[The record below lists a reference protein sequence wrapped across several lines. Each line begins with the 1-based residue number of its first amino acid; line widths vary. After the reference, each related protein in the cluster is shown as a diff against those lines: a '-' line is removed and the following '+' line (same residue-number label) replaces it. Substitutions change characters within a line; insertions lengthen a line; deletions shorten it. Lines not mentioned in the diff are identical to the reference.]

1 MEVAT
6 SLAPADRRETSRR
19 RRRRFP
25 DARNGSSMRS
35 SRSQLAICAVCLVA
49 FTGCMAKKANVFQ
62 RDHDVALYESVAA
75 RVDYPDHQ
83 LACEPEFDPPQIP
96 HTLNSSG
103 EVTYWPLHLQ
113 EAIEHAL
120 EHSEVLQDLGGTVLR
135 SPESVQTSYSVA
147 IQAADP
153 RFGAEAALSAFDA
166 QFAAAAFFEKND
178 RQLNNTFFGGGTRLL
193 QQDVNDYQAQISKFG
208 VTGGEFALRNK
219 INYDN
224 NNAPGN
230 AFPHAYTNELEAEIR
245 HPLLQGAGAEF
256 NRLAGPS
263 RTPGLVNGVMIA
275 RVNNK
280 ITQADFELALRNYV
294 SNVENAYW
302 DLYFAYRNLDAKM
315 QARDRALHTWQIII
329 TKKKEGSLGADKEA
343 LAREQYY
350 RFQEEVQNALTGR
363 QEDGTRTNNGSTGG
377 AFRGT
382 GGVHIA
388 ERRLRLLMGVRIND
402 ERLIRPKD
410 EPEMVRIVL
419 DWDSVVSEAYARRTE
434 LKRQRLLVQ
443 RREMELLANRNFLAP
458 RLDAV
463 GLYRWRGFGRDLIE
477 QGGNQSAIDDLT
489 GGAFQEWQL
498 GIQLDVPI
506 GFRRAHAAV
515 QNSELLLAK
524 ERAILREQERQ
535 IGHDLSNAIG
545 EIDRS
550 YEICQTNLNRYR
562 AALDY
567 LESLEVKRRQD
578 LRVDFEKILDAQNR
592 VAAAETRYFLTR
604 VEYALAIKNVNF
616 EKGSLLEYHNLL
628 TQDGVDVAK
637 KDDSVGRR
645 NIATTRPPI
654 MQLDAAPAKTP
665 VAKKEQPAAAES
677 NSSPIRPVS
686 ATKDD
691 EEKPLFDMFSDGPF
705 SLD

>member
-1 MEVAT
+1 M
-6 SLAPADRRETSRR
+6 RTSRLQ
-19 RRRRFP
+19 F
-25 DARNGSSMRS
+25 
-35 SRSQLAICAVCLVA
+35 AIVAVCLVA

-83 LACEPEFDPPQIP
+83 LACEPTSDYPAAP
-96 HTLNSSG
+96 HTLRDD
-103 EVTYWPLHLQ
+103 EPPEYWDLDRHS
-113 EAIEHAL
+113 AIQYAL

-147 IQAADP
+147 IQATDP

-166 QFAAAAFFEKND
+166 QFAASAFFEKND

-193 QQDVNDYQAQISKFG
+193 QKDVNDYQAQISKFG

-230 AFPHAYTNELEAEIR
+230 AFPHAYTDELEAEIR
-245 HPLLQGAGAEF
+245 HPLLQGAGVEF

-263 RTPGLVNGVMIA
+263 RTPGLVNGVLIA

-302 DLYFAYRNLDAKM
+302 DLYFAYRNLDAKVH
-315 QARDRALHTWQIII
+315 ARDRALETWRIVIAL
-329 TKKKEGSLGADKEA
+329 KKEGGRGGEADKEA

-388 ERRLRLLMGVRIND
+388 ERRLRLLMGVPIN
-402 ERLIRPKD
+402 ERRLVRPTD
-410 EPEMVRIVL
+410 EPEMARIVL
-419 DWDSVVSEAYARRTE
+419 DWDSIVSEAYSRRIE

-477 QGGNQSAIDDLT
+477 QGGNQNAIDDLT

-545 EIDRS
+545 EIDRA
-550 YEICQTNLNRYR
+550 YETCQTNLNRYR
-562 AALDY
+562 AARMYLDT
-567 LESLEVKRRQD
+567 LEANRKAGRP
-578 LRVDFEKILDAQNR
+578 VDVDKILDAQNR
-592 VAAAETRYFLTR
+592 VAASETRYFLTR

-616 EKGSLLEYHNLL
+616 EKGSLLEYHNLF
-628 TQDGVDVAK
+628 TEDGIQ
-637 KDDSVGRR
+637 VGTKHKAAG
-645 NIATTRPPI
+645 NGNFATTQPPT
-654 MQLDAAPAKTP
+654 MQLDAAAAKTP
-665 VAKKEQPAAAES
+665 VADMPKPAAAAN
-677 NSSPIRPVS
+677 NSSPIHPVS
-686 ATKDD
+686 ATSDN
-691 EEKPLFDMFSDGPF
+691 EEKPLFDMLSDGPF

>member
-1 MEVAT
+1 VVQ
-6 SLAPADRRETSRR
+6 
-19 RRRRFP
+19 
-25 DARNGSSMRS
+25 RS
-35 SRSQLAICAVCLVA
+35 GV
-49 FTGCMAKKANVFQ
+49 G
-62 RDHDVALYESVAA
+62 H
-75 RVDYPDHQ
+75 
-83 LACEPEFDPPQIP
+83 
-96 HTLNSSG
+96 
-103 EVTYWPLHLQ
+103 
-113 EAIEHAL
+113 
-120 EHSEVLQDLGGTVLR
+120 
-135 SPESVQTSYSVA
+135 
-147 IQAADP
+147 
-153 RFGAEAALSAFDA
+153 
-166 QFAAAAFFEKND
+166 FEKND
-178 RQLNNTFFGGGTRLL
+178 RQLNNTFFGGGTRRL

-208 VTGGEFALRNK
+208 ITGGEYALRNK

-230 AFPHAYTNELEAEIR
+230 AFPHAYTDELEAEIR

-302 DLYFAYRNLDAKM
+302 DLYFAYRNLDAKI
-315 QARDRALHTWQIII
+315 QARDRALETWRIVRALQ
-329 TKKKEGSLGADKEA
+329 KEDRRGGEADKEA

-388 ERRLRLLMGVRIND
+388 ERRLRLLMGVPIN
-402 ERLIRPKD
+402 ENRLVRPTD
-410 EPEMVRIVL
+410 EPEMARIVL
-419 DWDSVVSEAYARRTE
+419 DWDSIVTEAHARRTE
-434 LKRQRLLVQ
+434 LKRQRLLVE

-463 GLYRWRGFGRDLIE
+463 GLYRWRGFGRDLVE
-477 QGGNQSAIDDLT
+477 QGGNQNAIDDLT

-498 GIQLDVPI
+498 GVQLDVPI

-524 ERAILREQERQ
+524 DRAILREQERQ

-545 EIDRS
+545 EVDRS

-562 AALDY
+562 AARKYLDT
-567 LESLEVKRRQD
+567 LEANRKAGRP
-578 LRVDFEKILDAQNR
+578 VDVDKILDAQNR
-592 VAAAETRYFLTR
+592 VAASETRYFLTR
-604 VEYALAIKNVNF
+604 VEYALAIKNINF
-616 EKGSLLEYHNLL
+616 EKGSLLEYHDLF
-628 TQDGVDVAK
+628 TEDGIGLAK
-637 KDDSVGRR
+637 NDKATAKG
-645 NIATTRPPI
+645 NIATANPQAEAIKTSI
-654 MQLDAAPAKTP
+654 VKTP
-665 VAKKEQPAAAES
+665 VAKTPVVKSEQPAATA
-677 NSSPIRPVS
+677 NNASPIRPAS
-686 ATKDD
+686 ATKDA
-691 EEKPLFDMFSDGPF
+691 EEKPLFDMISDGPF